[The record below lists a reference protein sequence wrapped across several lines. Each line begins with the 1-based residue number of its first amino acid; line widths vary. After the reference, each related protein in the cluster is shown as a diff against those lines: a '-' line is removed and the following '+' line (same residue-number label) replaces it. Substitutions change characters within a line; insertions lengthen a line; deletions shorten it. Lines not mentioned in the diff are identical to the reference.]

1 MRTLIPPRFAADSRK
16 GRLFSRFSSGFSSG
30 ISSRL
35 ADWFSDWFS
44 GWFSSWLY
52 AFLGAAVAGLLPL
65 VVAVAVVAVTPA
77 GGPGPVRAVL
87 LLALWAALCAAAGR
101 SRLARSASVRLAN
114 HLLGTA
120 LPAPGSE
127 GSGRSHRLRTGAWL
141 VLHALLGG
149 ASVAASGLLLMA
161 AVALPA
167 VWLRGGDRI
176 VFFLPVDVAGG
187 GPGAWTLPAA
197 ALLLA
202 LAYCIGEGMSA
213 LLRRLAPPLLGPLPA
228 ERLAALEGQ
237 VRVLAQR
244 NRLAQELHDSIGHAL
259 TASTIQAAVAKELVD
274 TDPAAAR
281 RALTGLEEASRAAM
295 DDLDHVLGI
304 LREGRAPTSPQFSL
318 TDLHALVDRVRRTGT
333 DVDADITGDLA
344 AVPATVSREAY
355 RIVQEGLTNA
365 LRHGGR
371 SAPISLRVAATGA
384 WLEMEVAN
392 RINRAA
398 HPVTHALADR
408 ARRRR
413 RGGQGVTGITDRVHL
428 LRGGISVG
436 PDASGTGW
444 LLAVRIPLRST
455 S

>member
-16 GRLFSRFSSGFSSG
+16 GRL
-30 ISSRL
+30 SSRL
-35 ADWFSDWFS
+35 SSGLTGCLTDW
-44 GWFSSWLY
+44 LH
-52 AFLGAAVAGLLPL
+52 AFLGAAVVGLPPL
-65 VVAVAVVAVTPA
+65 TVAAPVVAATPA
-77 GGPGPVRAVL
+77 AWPGPVRAVL
-87 LLALWAALCAAAGR
+87 LLVLWAALCAAAGR

-114 HLLGTA
+114 RLLGTA

-127 GSGRSHRLRTGAWL
+127 SSGRPHRLRTGAWL

-167 VWLRGGDRI
+167 VWLGGGDRI
-176 VFFLPVDVAGG
+176 ILLQPVDVAGG
-187 GPGAWTLPAA
+187 RAGAWTLPGA

-202 LAYCIGEGMSA
+202 LACCVAKGTSA
-213 LLRRLAPPLLGPLPA
+213 LFKRLAPPLLGPLPA

-244 NRLAQELHDSIGHAL
+244 NRLAQELHDSIGHTL

-304 LREGRAPTSPQFSL
+304 LREGRAPTSPPFSL

-333 DVDADITGDLA
+333 DVDTDITGDLA
-344 AVPATVSREAY
+344 GVPATVSREAY

-371 SAPISLRVAATGA
+371 SAPIGLRVAATGA

-398 HPVTHALADR
+398 RPMTHPLADR

-413 RGGQGVTGITDRVHL
+413 KGQGVTGITDRVHL
-428 LRGGISVG
+428 LRGEVSVG

-455 S
+455 P